1 MKKYLYANYRQF
13 YFQRGS
19 RPAGAWIGAL
29 TYWKPTNGGTQLND
43 YQYIKCKWLFELLTG
58 SAAALRAEYGFMI
71 EGGIARPGSA
81 LNAGRVVG
89 VIARPGTT
97 AKGGGRGVG
106 TSSGGLTRNAI
117 AAPSLLPS
125 YWPHELLGNRYRLF
139 NTVLRSRRALN
150 ARGGPTVKRI

>member
-81 LNAGRVVG
+81 LNAGRVG
-89 VIARPGTT
+89 A
-97 AKGGGRGVG
+97 
-106 TSSGGLTRNAI
+106 SSGGLTRNAI